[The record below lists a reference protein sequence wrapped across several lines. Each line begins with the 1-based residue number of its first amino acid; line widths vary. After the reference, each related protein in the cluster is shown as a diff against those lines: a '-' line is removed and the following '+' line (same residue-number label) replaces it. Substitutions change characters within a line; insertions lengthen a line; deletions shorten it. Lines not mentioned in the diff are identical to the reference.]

1 MRTSERTEIVWELL
15 FELVPTTRKV
25 GILIK
30 MGAVCHVVLLTDVSC
45 SCVTRAVG
53 RMITQR
59 FHTLFGTLVDHDG
72 VHVAARGRYP
82 HFLENV
88 FTSIRTV
95 PAS

>member
-1 MRTSERTEIVWELL
+1 MRTSERTEIVGKLL
-15 FELVPTTRKV
+15 LELVPATRKV

-30 MGAVCHVVLLTDVSC
+30 MRPICHVIGLPDVSC
-45 SCVTRAVG
+45 SCVSLAVG

-59 FHTLFGTLVDHDG
+59 FHIFFGTLVDHDG